1 MQMQDLKNIKTLVK
15 TILENDER
23 ARNSDSFLYFR
34 VIEAVGKIKG
44 IDMNR
49 IPVTVYLLNMA
60 AWGFP

>member
-1 MQMQDLKNIKTLVK
+1 MQDLKNIKALVK

-34 VIEAVGKIKG
+34 VIEAVGNRKG
-44 IDMNR
+44 IDMNK
-49 IPVTVYLLNMA
+49 IPVTAYLLNMA

>member
-1 MQMQDLKNIKTLVK
+1 MQDLKNIKALVK

-34 VIEAVGKIKG
+34 VIDAIGAEKG
-44 IDMNR
+44 LDLNR

>member
-1 MQMQDLKNIKTLVK
+1 MKDLKNIKALVK

-34 VIEAVGKIKG
+34 VIEAVGKLKG
-44 IDMNR
+44 IDMNQ

>member
-1 MQMQDLKNIKTLVK
+1 MQDLKNIKALVK

-34 VIEAVGKIKG
+34 VIEAVGKSKG
-44 IDMNR
+44 IDLNR

>member
-1 MQMQDLKNIKTLVK
+1 MKELKNITALVK
-15 TILENDER
+15 SILEDDER

-34 VIEAVGKIKG
+34 VIEFIGALKG

-60 AWGFP
+60 NWGFP

>member
-1 MQMQDLKNIKTLVK
+1 MQDLKNIKTLVK

-49 IPVTVYLLNMA
+49 IPVTVYLLNQA

>member
-1 MQMQDLKNIKTLVK
+1 MQDLKNIKALVK

-34 VIEAVGKIKG
+34 VIEAIGNRKG

-60 AWGFP
+60 VWGFP

>member
-1 MQMQDLKNIKTLVK
+1 MQDLKNIKALVK

-34 VIEAVGKIKG
+34 VIEAIGNRKG
-44 IDMNR
+44 IDLNR